1 MSPALSPEAQAVLLI
16 AAAAVGGLAVGVERQ
31 WSGHATGPQAR
42 FGGIRTFTL
51 LGGFAGV
58 AGWLW
63 TEGYA
68 ALATTLVAAA
78 VGLVVV
84 AYASASRRAVDATT
98 EVAALVV
105 VAAGVLAGLQHVRL
119 ASGIIAVTVLI
130 LVEKSYLHSLVARID
145 DAEMRAASRFA
156 IMAVVILP
164 LLPSGPYGP
173 LGGVRPRELWALVL
187 LFSGISFAGYIARRA
202 VGAERGYPVTG
213 SLGGLIS
220 STSVTLNFARASRSE
235 PQMGAALAGGVVA
248 ASTVLFVRAFVAA
261 VVLSPPFALA
271 VARLLAVPF
280 AVGVAAT
287 AIGLRFERGAAS
299 EAPPPSNPL
308 QLWNAIQMV
317 LLFQVVLFAVH
328 VVRQEA
334 GDAGLLV
341 SGAVLGFADV
351 DAVVLS
357 MAKSVSAGAQAGV
370 AAQSLAIGIVSNT
383 VLKMVLALALG
394 RSRFR
399 LLAFTGL
406 AVIALATAGSVLLQR

>member
-1 MSPALSPEAQAVLLI
+1 MGPVSSPEAEAVLLI

-68 ALATTLVAAA
+68 ALATAFVAAA

-84 AYASASRRAVDATT
+84 AYASASRREVDATT

-105 VAAGVLAGLQHVRL
+105 IAAGVLAGLQHVRL
-119 ASGIIAVTVLI
+119 ASGIIAVTVVI
-130 LVEKSYLHSLVARID
+130 LVEKSHLHSMVARIN
-145 DAEMRAASRFA
+145 DAEIRAASRFA

-202 VGAERGYPVTG
+202 VGAGRGYPVTG
-213 SLGGLIS
+213 LLGGLIS

-235 PQMGAALAGGVVA
+235 VEMGASLAAGVVA
-248 ASTVLFVRAFVAA
+248 ASTLLFLRVLAA
-261 VVLSPPFALA
+261 ALILSPPLA
-271 VARLLAVPF
+271 MAIIPLVAAPF
-280 AVGVAAT
+280 VVGVAAS
-287 AIGLRFERGAAS
+287 AVSLRFEQPAARKA
-299 EAPPPSNPL
+299 EPPSNPL
-308 QLWNAIQMV
+308 QIWNAVQMV
-317 LLFQVVLFAVH
+317 LLFQLVLFAIYL
-328 VVRQEA
+328 VRREA

-341 SGAVLGFADV
+341 SGAVLGFTDV
-351 DAVVLS
+351 DALTLS
-357 MAKSVSAGAQAGV
+357 MAKSVSTGTQASIAAQAI
-370 AAQSLAIGIVSNT
+370 AIGIVSNT
-383 VLKMVLALALG
+383 ALKMILALALG
-394 RSRFR
+394 RARFR
-399 LLAFTGL
+399 VLACAGL
-406 AVIALATAGSVLLQR
+406 ALIGLATGASILLLR